1 MTREDLRDY
10 KNNQLWIEGR
20 LEYIEEYKTNI
31 TNITAVLSDM
41 PRGSREVED
50 SMAEKVA
57 KLIDTIEELLT
68 RVLEENG
75 KQKAILEQ
83 LDKVEQPYKLILEK
97 VYIQGK
103 SLVTT
108 ASEMNYT
115 YEYMRKM
122 NGMALRKFDKTCKM
136 SQKVTEKHI

>member
-41 PRGSREVED
+41 PKGSKEVED

-57 KLIDTIEELLT
+57 KLIDTIEELLA
-68 RVLEENG
+68 RVLEENE
-75 KQKAILEQ
+75 KQKLILKQ

-103 SLVTT
+103 TLVTT
-108 ASEMNYT
+108 ASEM
-115 YEYMRKM
+115 
-122 NGMALRKFDKTCKM
+122 D
-136 SQKVTEKHI
+136 

>member
-41 PRGSREVED
+41 PKGSKEVED

-57 KLIDTIEELLT
+57 KLIDTIEELLA
-68 RVLEENG
+68 RVLEENE
-75 KQKAILEQ
+75 KQKLILKQ

-103 SLVTT
+103 TLVTT
-108 ASEMNYT
+108 ASEMDYS
-115 YEYMRKM
+115 YEHMKHM
-122 NGMALRKFDKTCKM
+122 NGIALLKFDEM
-136 SQKVTEKHI
+136 EERQ

>member
-41 PRGSREVED
+41 PKGSKEVED

-57 KLIDTIEELLT
+57 KLIDTIEELLE
-68 RVLEENG
+68 RVLEENE
-75 KQKAILEQ
+75 KQKLILKQ

-103 SLVTT
+103 TLVTT
-108 ASEMNYT
+108 ASEMDYS
-115 YEYMRKM
+115 YEHMKHM
-122 NGMALRKFDKTCKM
+122 NGIALLKFDEM
-136 SQKVTEKHI
+136 EERQ

>member
-41 PRGSREVED
+41 PKGSKEVED

-57 KLIDTIEELLT
+57 KLIDTIEELLA
-68 RVLEENG
+68 RVLEENE
-75 KQKAILEQ
+75 KQKLILKQ

-103 SLVTT
+103 TLVTT
-108 ASEMNYT
+108 ASEMDYS
-115 YEYMRKM
+115 YEHMKHM
-122 NGMALRKFDKTCKM
+122 NGIALLKFDEM
-136 SQKVTEKHI
+136 EGRQ

>member
-41 PRGSREVED
+41 PKGSKEVED

-57 KLIDTIEELLT
+57 KLIDTIEELLA
-68 RVLEENG
+68 RVLEENE
-75 KQKAILEQ
+75 KQKKILEQ

-122 NGMALRKFDKTCKM
+122 NGIALKKFDKICKM

>member
-10 KNNQLWIEGR
+10 RNNQLWIEGR

-41 PRGSREVED
+41 PKGSKEVED

-57 KLIDTIEELLT
+57 KLIDTIEELLA
-68 RVLEENG
+68 RVLEENE
-75 KQKAILEQ
+75 KQKLILKQ

-103 SLVTT
+103 TLVTT
-108 ASEMNYT
+108 ASEMDYS
-115 YEYMRKM
+115 YEHMKHM
-122 NGMALRKFDKTCKM
+122 NGIALLKFDEM
-136 SQKVTEKHI
+136 EERQ